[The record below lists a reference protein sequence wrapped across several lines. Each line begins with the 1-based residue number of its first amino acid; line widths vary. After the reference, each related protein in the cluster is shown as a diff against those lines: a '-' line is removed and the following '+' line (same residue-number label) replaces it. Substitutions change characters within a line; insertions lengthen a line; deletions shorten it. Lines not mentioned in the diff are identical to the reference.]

1 MFFCVFFCK
10 KVSFWV
16 QFKWIFFPKHK
27 SGDFQ
32 MAYPLMEHPAGD
44 RFFFDGAFYD
54 VRSDKAEELS
64 KPTDDRTYYET
75 VRIKRGVLLFLEDHL
90 SRLTKS
96 VAGLEDFP
104 VDTNDISDKAYFFLK
119 EIGFKADGNIRIVL
133 TKEHLLIHLVTVN
146 VPDKEKFEKGINTCL
161 LQWERQTP
169 NLKIFR
175 GDYKNTVNEK
185 FKTENAHGKPF
196 ELVLSDN
203 EGKLYE
209 GSMSNLFVIM
219 DGKVYSAP
227 DDKILIGITRRRVIE
242 ALKRSGLELHTGTF
256 TMDELVKGNAAIFVS
271 STPFDILP
279 VTYIDDHTFDS
290 ASDPLLNMISK
301 AYAGYTEE
309 YIASHLEVI

>member
-1 MFFCVFFCK
+1 MHIGYNSIGYFS
-10 KVSFWV
+10 KVE
-16 QFKWIFFPKHK
+16 

-32 MAYPLMEHPAGD
+32 MAYPLMEHPSGTE
-44 RFFFDGAFYD
+44 FFFDGAFYD
-54 VRSDKAEELS
+54 VCSDKAEELS

-75 VRIKRGVLLFLEDHL
+75 VRIKRGVLLFLEDHMA
-90 SRLTKS
+90 RLTKS
-96 VAGLEDFP
+96 VAGLENFP
-104 VDTNDISDKAYFFLK
+104 INTNDISDKAYSLLK
-119 EIGFKADGNIRIVL
+119 KISFGKDGNIRIVL
-133 TKEHLLIHLVTVN
+133 TKDHLLIHLVEVN
-146 VPDKEKFEKGINTCL
+146 VPDESKFANGINTSL
-161 LQWERQTP
+161 FQWERQTP

-175 GDYKNTVNEK
+175 GDYKNAVNEK
-185 FKTENAHGKPF
+185 FRTENAHGKPF

-242 ALKRSGLELHTGTF
+242 ALKRSGLELHTGMF
-256 TMDELVKGNAAIFVS
+256 TMDELIKGNAAIFVS

-279 VTYIDDHTFDS
+279 VTYIDDNTFDS
-290 ASDPLLNMISK
+290 VSNPLLKMISE

-309 YIASHLEVI
+309 YIADHLEVI

>member
-1 MFFCVFFCK
+1 
-10 KVSFWV
+10 
-16 QFKWIFFPKHK
+16 
-27 SGDFQ
+27 
-32 MAYPLMEHPAGD
+32 MAYPLMEHPSGD
-44 RFFFDGAFYD
+44 SFFFDGAFYD
-54 VRSDKAEELS
+54 VCSDKAQELS
-64 KPTDDRTYYET
+64 RPTDDRTYYET
-75 VRIKRGVLLFLEDHL
+75 VRIKRGVLLFLEDHMA
-90 SRLTKS
+90 RLTKS

-104 VDTNDISDKAYFFLK
+104 VDTKDISDKAYLFLK

-133 TKEHLLIHLVTVN
+133 TKEHLLIHLVDVN

-161 LQWERQTP
+161 FQWERQTP

-175 GDYKNTVNEK
+175 GDYKNAVNEK

-219 DGKVYSAP
+219 DGAVYSAP

-242 ALKRSGLELHTGTF
+242 ALKRSGLELKTGMF
-256 TMDELVKGNAAIFVS
+256 TMDELIKGNAAIFVS

-279 VTYIDDHTFDS
+279 VTYIDDHSFNS
-290 ASDPLLNMISK
+290 VNDPLLNMISK

-309 YIASHLEVI
+309 YIADHLEVI

>member
-1 MFFCVFFCK
+1 
-10 KVSFWV
+10 
-16 QFKWIFFPKHK
+16 
-27 SGDFQ
+27 
-32 MAYPLMEHPAGD
+32 MAYPLMEHPSGD

-54 VRSDKAEELS
+54 VCSDKAKDLS
-64 KPTDDRTYYET
+64 WPTDDRTYYET
-75 VRIKRGVLLFLEDHL
+75 VRIKRGVLLFLEDHMARL
-90 SRLTKS
+90 SKS

-104 VDTNDISDKAYFFLK
+104 VDTDDISYKAYFFLK

-133 TKEHLLIHLVTVN
+133 TKDHLLIHLVNVN
-146 VPDKEKFEKGINTCL
+146 VPDKEMFEKGINTSIF
-161 LQWERQTP
+161 QWERQTP

-175 GDYKNTVNEK
+175 GDYKNAVNDK

-196 ELVLSDN
+196 ELLLTDN
-203 EGKLYE
+203 EGYLYE

-219 DGKVYSAP
+219 DDTVYSAP

-242 ALKRSGLELHTGTF
+242 ALKRSGLELIQGMF
-256 TMDELVKGNAAIFVS
+256 NMNALVKCNAALFVS

-290 ASDPLLNMISK
+290 VNNPILKMISE

>member
-1 MFFCVFFCK
+1 MFFGVLFCK
-10 KVSFWV
+10 KGSIWV

-44 RFFFDGAFYD
+44 VFFFDGAFYD
-54 VRSDKAEELS
+54 VRSGKAEELS

-75 VRIKRGVLLFLEDHL
+75 VRIKRGVLLFLEDHMA
-90 SRLTKS
+90 RLTKS

-104 VDTNDISDKAYFFLK
+104 VDTKDISDKAYSFLK
-119 EIGFKADGNIRIVL
+119 EIDFKADGNIRIVL

-146 VPDKEKFEKGINTCL
+146 VPDREKFEKGINTSL

-203 EGKLYE
+203 NGKLYE

-219 DGKVYSAP
+219 NGKVYSAP

-242 ALKRSGLELHTGTF
+242 ALKRSGLGLQTGTF
-256 TMDELVKGNAAIFVS
+256 SLDELVKGNAAIFVS

-279 VTYIDDHTFDS
+279 VTYIDDRTFDS
-290 ASDPLLNMISK
+290 VNNPLLKMISE

>member
-1 MFFCVFFCK
+1 
-10 KVSFWV
+10 
-16 QFKWIFFPKHK
+16 
-27 SGDFQ
+27 
-32 MAYPLMEHPAGD
+32 MAYPLMEHPSGD
-44 RFFFDGAFYD
+44 EFFFDGAFFN
-54 VRSDKAEELS
+54 VCSDKAKELS

-75 VRIKRGVLLFLEDHL
+75 VRIKRGVLLFLEDHMARL
-90 SRLTKS
+90 SKS
-96 VAGLEDFP
+96 VKGLEDFP
-104 VDTNDISDKAYFFLK
+104 VDLKDISDKAYSFLK
-119 EIGFKADGNIRIVL
+119 KINFTSDGNIRIVL
-133 TKEHLLIHLVTVN
+133 TKDHLLIHLVNVN
-146 VPDKEKFEKGINTCL
+146 VPDRSMFENGINTSL
-161 LQWERQTP
+161 LKWERQTP

-185 FKTENAHGKPF
+185 FKSENAHGKPF

-203 EGKLYE
+203 SGKLYE

-242 ALKRSGLELHTGTF
+242 ALKRSGLELQTGMF

-279 VTYIDDHTFDS
+279 VTFIDDHTFNS
-290 ASDPLLNMISK
+290 VNDPLLNMISE

>member
-1 MFFCVFFCK
+1 MK
-10 KVSFWV
+10 K
-16 QFKWIFFPKHK
+16 
-27 SGDFQ
+27 D
-32 MAYPLMEHPAGD
+32 
-44 RFFFDGAFYD
+44 
-54 VRSDKAEELS
+54 
-64 KPTDDRTYYET
+64 
-75 VRIKRGVLLFLEDHL
+75 
-90 SRLTKS
+90 
-96 VAGLEDFP
+96 
-104 VDTNDISDKAYFFLK
+104 
-119 EIGFKADGNIRIVL
+119 
-133 TKEHLLIHLVTVN
+133 HLLIHLVDVN
-146 VPDKEKFEKGINTCL
+146 VPDRSMFENGINTSL
-161 LQWERQTP
+161 LKWERQTP

-203 EGKLYE
+203 EDRLYE

-242 ALKRSGLELHTGTF
+242 ALKRSGLELTTGMF

-271 STPFDILP
+271 STHFDILP

-290 ASDPLLNMISK
+290 VNDPLLNMISE